1 MPLAERRC
9 TAPSG
14 TLTCLVGNKL
24 DGMQAE
30 SATWGEKEGG
40 GLKGAGITKPTSV
53 PEDTGCSALL
63 FPASRAW
70 VIRGCFW
77 EAGYMNMNSCKC
89 VLDLLVMAEEYMV
102 ENESY
107 R

>member
-1 MPLAERRC
+1 MPQAERRC

-40 GLKGAGITKPTSV
+40 GLKGGLALQSQHLFLRTLAAVLCYSQQAGLGSS
-53 PEDTGCSALL
+53 EDVFERLA
-63 FPASRAW
+63 
-70 VIRGCFW
+70 I
-77 EAGYMNMNSCKC
+77 
-89 VLDLLVMAEEYMV
+89 
-102 ENESY
+102 
-107 R
+107 